1 MLFGLPA
8 AEANGTN
15 RLGIVLGT
23 VGSVAG
29 FWRKGHV
36 YPGLTWQVGFPG
48 LLGSLVG
55 SWIGVTLPDPL
66 FKPILAAI
74 ILFVVIETARP
85 RKKYDRVPGNADEPP
100 FLRSGFWP
108 FLAYAGIGFYGGF
121 IQAGVGLIM
130 MYVFS
135 RLGNLNLIQ
144 SNALKVS
151 DTLIFVSLSLVIYS
165 AMGKVKWDMAVV
177 LALGNALGGYA
188 GSVFQVRKGEGFVR
202 IFLVVSG
209 LALAAKLIFDAIW
222 TIF

>member
-1 MLFGLPA
+1 
-8 AEANGTN
+8 
-15 RLGIVLGT
+15 
-23 VGSVAG
+23 
-29 FWRKGHV
+29 
-36 YPGLTWQVGFPG
+36 
-48 LLGSLVG
+48 
-55 SWIGVTLPDPL
+55 
-66 FKPILAAI
+66 
-74 ILFVVIETARP
+74 
-85 RKKYDRVPGNADEPP
+85 
-100 FLRSGFWP
+100 
-108 FLAYAGIGFYGGF
+108 
-121 IQAGVGLIM
+121 M